1 MMMPSTRF
9 SPESYSD
16 GVATQ
21 DAVSFSHVADGTS
34 SVGSWEFS
42 SLPPYL
48 QDRAASRT
56 GYLDPYFQI
65 PDLDVANSLHDSI
78 PFSNAAVLSVP
89 VEGFRQESMNA
100 QRPCPTRTLDDDHST
115 NTQNHLF
122 RINNDLQS
130 SYWPIEGSPAAI
142 DPALVQRVFHQS
154 LVPTSTYSDTEFLF
168 CSSSSSS
175 RIESTAPMSFGTAPS
190 DNFSAPSLV
199 PHRFPRGRDKQVISR
214 RRQRPA
220 REFCR
225 ECDSLDF
232 TVKRSLENHIMAEH
246 LGMRFRCPLEGCMH
260 DYRHMTSLGR
270 HIRKIHRGIMERY
283 MGNVGGA

>member
-1 MMMPSTRF
+1 M
-9 SPESYSD
+9 
-16 GVATQ
+16 
-21 DAVSFSHVADGTS
+21 
-34 SVGSWEFS
+34 
-42 SLPPYL
+42 
-48 QDRAASRT
+48 
-56 GYLDPYFQI
+56 I
-65 PDLDVANSLHDSI
+65 
-78 PFSNAAVLSVP
+78 
-89 VEGFRQESMNA
+89 A

-168 CSSSSSS
+168 SSSSSSS

-232 TVKRSLENHIMAEH
+232 TVKRSLESKSNEILSMCSMLIVLQIISWLNTWACVSVVPWK
-246 LGMRFRCPLEGCMH
+246 GVCM
-260 DYRHMTSLGR
+260 
-270 HIRKIHRGIMERY
+270 IIVI
-283 MGNVGGA
+283 